1 MKKQF
6 NPFFITFLIQLS
18 ISGYSQVWEKIYG
31 EPNIREETRD
41 IIETY
46 DKGYLLLSNVYGE
59 NPAFKCWLLKTD
71 INGDTLWTKVLKN
84 VNGSFIPNAIAQTDD
99 NGFVIVGGI
108 ENDINT
114 SNPIIIKLNTCG
126 EKEWCVQLYKEDYAF
141 SSDVIIGENNNIYAV
156 TVQMGDIFN
165 DRIHIYCLNPDGE
178 LLWREGYATKDD
190 HPLLES
196 PTCNW
201 IFSTNDNGFMLVGDG
216 YYPTSGDPNG
226 LHLLRALY
234 VKIDEDGN
242 EEWVLPYG
250 SSSDQFSAAG
260 MIIEDE
266 NNNFMGLGSD
276 RSLENNRSLIM
287 NFDQDGNELDQYLLD
302 TDTVFNNALGH
313 SYGFFAKEK
322 NDGTLLVG
330 CAHLDEPQG
339 YVKWGMVILD
349 EEYNLI
355 STYNNQPNSISNFVM
370 KETFDGKLIQL
381 SNIYGEYPGQFN
393 LYLTKMNQNVEYD
406 SVYTEVFPYDYECD
420 HDIEYE
426 IIYIDNCDIIMGTE
440 EIPSPQMYH
449 SQLQTI
455 PIHFYP
461 NPAMDFLNIEFKNT
475 EYFSNLS
482 FRIIDVLGL
491 QVYKSAI
498 AKGQKQIGL
507 DINHW
512 QKGLYILQIE
522 QNNKIIGHNRFIKM

>member
-31 EPNIREETRD
+31 EPYIRDETRD

-46 DKGYLLLSNVYGE
+46 DKGYLLAANIANE
-59 NPAFKCWLLKTD
+59 KCWLLKTN
-71 INGDTLWTKVLKN
+71 INGDTLWTKYLENDSGVL
-84 VNGSFIPNAIAQTDD
+84 IPNALAQTGN
-99 NGFVIVGGI
+99 NGYVVVGGI

-114 SNPIIIKLNTCG
+114 SNPFIVKLNACG

-141 SSDVIIGENNNIYAV
+141 STDVIIGENDNIFIL
-156 TVQMGDIFN
+156 TSGMGDGLN

-178 LLWREGYATKDD
+178 ILWRKAYVTKDD

-196 PTCNW
+196 PVCIW
-201 IFSTNDNGFMLVGDG
+201 FFKTNDNGFMLVGYG
-216 YYPTSGDPNG
+216 YYPTGGDPNG

-234 VKIDEDGN
+234 VKIDENGN
-242 EEWVLPYG
+242 EEWILPYG
-250 SSSDQFSAAG
+250 SNTDQYSVANK
-260 MIIEDE
+260 IIENGD
-266 NNNFMGLGSD
+266 NTFSGLGSD
-276 RSLENNRSLIM
+276 NGNQYLRSLIM
-287 NFDQDGNELDQYLLD
+287 NFDQDGNELDQHLLD

-322 NDGTLLVG
+322 NDGTLLLG
-330 CAHLDEPQG
+330 CVHLDEPQG
-339 YVKWGMVILD
+339 YVKWGMLMLD
-349 EEYNLI
+349 EEYNVI
-355 STYNNQPNSISNFVM
+355 STHNSQPNSLPFFVM

-381 SNIYGEYPGQFN
+381 SNIAGESGGLFN